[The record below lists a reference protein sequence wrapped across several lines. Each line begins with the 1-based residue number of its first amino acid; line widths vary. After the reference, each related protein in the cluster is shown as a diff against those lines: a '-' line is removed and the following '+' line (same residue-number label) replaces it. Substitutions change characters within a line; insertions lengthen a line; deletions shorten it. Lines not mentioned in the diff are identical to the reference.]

1 MLNVSRSLDCSL
13 VCGHFDEEKCVEK
26 SNSLSYLF
34 LTPYHTHTFT
44 YTHTVF
50 LQVLGSVRMTMF
62 QNYKIQ
68 T

>member
-13 VCGHFDEEKCVEK
+13 VCGHFDEEKCV
-26 SNSLSYLF
+26 NQILSVLF
-34 LTPYHTHTFT
+34 VLNTISHTFT

-50 LQVLGSVRMTMF
+50 LQVLGSVRMRMF
-62 QNYKIQ
+62 QNYKTQ